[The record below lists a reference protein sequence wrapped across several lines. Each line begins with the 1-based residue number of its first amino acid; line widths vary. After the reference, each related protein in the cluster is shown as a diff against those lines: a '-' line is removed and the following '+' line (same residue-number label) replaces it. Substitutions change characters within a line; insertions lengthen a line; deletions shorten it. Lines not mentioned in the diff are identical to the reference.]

1 MRALSFIGR
10 SLALAAVFGFAGP
23 SVAEDCD
30 RLRELKALIE
40 DQGIYLETA
49 KSGVRLG
56 GWVEA
61 SYTYGLNGGG
71 TDSGVNGTPTENLV
85 TGDDSNDFNV
95 NAVRLILEKALPEEN
110 TWAAGFRVDL
120 AIGEDYKGG
129 FDNDPGLGN
138 GDSAINIEAAYVQL
152 RVPVGRGLDLTI
164 GKWLSPIGYEAPDR
178 AENDNFTFGIVG
190 SYLEAGFHTGIL
202 AELPVTDL
210 LTLMFGVCNGWGNSD
225 TDFLD
230 GDGGDDGPSDWAKT
244 LIAGFELKNAAGNAS
259 MVAAASWTPE
269 GDAFAGN
276 VANGLLDG
284 TADGSDA
291 DGGENQNIFTFSIN
305 GDWEPACCDGRL
317 KLAFCV
323 DFVWAED
330 NLHRLVGDPP
340 TGRGANSAT
349 AWGAALYARYNITD
363 HFFLATRG
371 EYLHSDDGTLG
382 FSDGLVPWPNTG
394 ASLDEN
400 SVYVSNTDLYSF
412 TLTAGFSPCDG
423 LLLRAEYRL
432 DAASSDGGD
441 DGENNIFGNN
451 QSDQHM
457 FSVDAVYSFW

>member
-1 MRALSFIGR
+1 MTHRTGIVWVP
-10 SLALAAVFGFAGP
+10 LALALACAG
-23 SVAEDCD
+23 A
-30 RLRELKALIE
+30 RGGELDARAKELEKLIE

-49 KSGVRLG
+49 KAGVKLG

-61 SYTYGLNGGG
+61 SYSYGLNGGG
-71 TDSGVNGTPTENLV
+71 TDSGINGTPTENRV
-85 TGDDSNDFNV
+85 TGDDSNDFSV
-95 NAVRLILEKALPEEN
+95 NAVRLILEKVLPDEN

-120 AIGEDYKGG
+120 AIGEDCRCG
-129 FDNDPGLGN
+129 FDNEPGLGC
-138 GDSAINIEAAYVQL
+138 GDSAMNIEAAYVQL

-178 AENDNFTFGIVG
+178 AENDNFTYGIVG

-244 LIAGFELKNAAGNAS
+244 LIAGFELKNTGGNAWLI
-259 MVAAASWTPE
+259 AAASWTPE

-276 VANGLLDG
+276 VSNGLLDG
-284 TADGSDA
+284 TADGSDV
-291 DGGENQNIFTFSIN
+291 DGFENQNIFTFSIN
-305 GDWEPACCDGRL
+305 GEWEPVCCASRL

-330 NLHRLVGDPP
+330 NLHRVEGITPVGVD
-340 TGRGANSAT
+340 GNSAT
-349 AWGAALYARYNITD
+349 AWGAALYARYNLTD
-363 HFFLATRG
+363 RFYLATRG

-382 FSDGLVPWPNTG
+382 FSDALVPWPNSN

-400 SVYVSNTDLYSF
+400 SVYAGNADLWSF
-412 TLTAGFSPCDG
+412 TLTAGFKPCDG

-451 QSDQHM
+451 QTDQHM
-457 FSVDAVYSFW
+457 FSVDAVYTFW